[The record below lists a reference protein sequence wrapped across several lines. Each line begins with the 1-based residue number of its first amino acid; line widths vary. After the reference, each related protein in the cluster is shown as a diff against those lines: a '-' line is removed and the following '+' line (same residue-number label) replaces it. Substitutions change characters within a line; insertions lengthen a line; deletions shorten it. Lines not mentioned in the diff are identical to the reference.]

1 MSPRKPSKAPRLR
14 RLAAVL
20 VCFVL
25 LAGGAWLALEHWVL
39 QIDRFRP
46 QVVDAIEKATG
57 LSAYIGELDLV
68 LFPTLHLNAHDL
80 SIGEGAFNAGA
91 QRVTMHIRLL
101 PLLRKH
107 LSVTSAEIVA
117 LKARIPR
124 NASVLIGHIESI
136 QERIE
141 ANGGND
147 SSFTVDI
154 ASIRADSATL
164 YWEDSE
170 EEIAAFDLNVS
181 DVLGDSFLLT
191 ATGSLPRLGEEARI
205 ECEFAIARAD
215 GAFDSA
221 KGQAL
226 IQNIDTTQAPVN
238 GMPKANVTIAIDAL
252 MDSPESILL
261 NIEGDVRSSAHPA
274 LTGPIRAEASWR
286 DGTFTIDETTWEGT
300 GVTAKVTAGI
310 TDDGFLRVDSF
321 SAKLSKDGIE
331 AFVPIL
337 TGERVRLVAL
347 DDAFVHAT
355 DIRLTWKPDEK
366 LALSGGSLHF
376 SGVELALDDGEHV
389 TNGLHG
395 RFAFADDTIHVEE
408 LGDEAFTL
416 NGTLSPDMPAR
427 SLQVDLTGSGNLQ
440 REHVE
445 ALLDWDEIAEAE
457 ATVVIDRLAG
467 TFIVGQGMPE
477 DLIVTGSIR
486 NGRVVVE
493 HEDYADTITPITASF
508 YCDAQG
514 IRTTLELSSERSGSM
529 QVVGEY
535 AYGTHEWRGT
545 MDVDVLQLVARLL
558 DRDPEDLFYA
568 PVLALYSPSALATT
582 IKVPYRERKALK
594 IEVQRE
600 GKAALRG
607 IAEFDSDPDGS
618 LVLARINAVAPFTL
632 DEVETRLFERAQ
644 VSGEAEL
651 RFDYDSSTERF
662 ETTLDLTETEIRA
675 GRSLAKRRGDSLRF
689 TTSSVAG
696 SGWQHNRLQIDL
708 LGETV
713 TLGLGPN
720 LGTYSPIDIDL
731 ASLSRLAPEGGS
743 AHGRIRGEV
752 RLEPLEVSLS
762 LDDVALSLAEGV
774 SIDSM
779 TGGIRFSDNSISV
792 ENMRLAGANS
802 DCTVQGSW
810 SHSRWEGEARGKS
823 LDLDAFLELIDAIRS
838 FETIDIIEEPT
849 SQSFLEELKSGTF
862 VIALDRVQLRRGHFD
877 DVRARVQVEGKR
889 IRVRDIHARP
899 YSGSITGTIDIVSVE
914 NARPLVTAR
923 FALDSIDAKSVDD
936 LLFEEP
942 RQIYGTISGDLD
954 IRAPLGNIHEMLA
967 GANGIVHWKAT
978 DGSWGKMGFA
988 SKLLTAL
995 KPVEIINLRAPSLR
1009 NKGLV
1014 YDSFIGS
1021 AVFEEGTMTLSKVF
1035 LDGGAYAMDVRG
1047 GIDFPTEETDIR
1059 VHTRVL
1065 NSVAKTVKWIPLVRQ
1080 VVKMGTNQVGVAVRM
1095 SGSPYDMQAKIVVGG
1110 GVVGTAVGLGG
1121 QAVKKGTNAVKKLI
1135 PGVGKN
1141 KPPQKVEPEPS
1152 H

>member
-1 MSPRKPSKAPRLR
+1 MSPRKTSKTPRLR
-14 RLAAVL
+14 RLAVVL

-25 LAGGAWLALEHWVL
+25 LAGGSWLAFEHWVL
-39 QIDRFRP
+39 QIDRYRP
-46 QVVDAIEKATG
+46 QVVEAIEKATG
-57 LSAYIGELDLV
+57 LPTYIGELDLV
-68 LFPTLHLNAHDL
+68 LFPRPHLNAHDI
-80 SIGEGAFNAGA
+80 SIGENDFKADSK
-91 QRVTMHIRLL
+91 QVTIHAKLF

-107 LSVTSAEIVA
+107 FVVTSAEIVA

-124 NASVLIGHIESI
+124 RPDALIERIESL

-147 SSFTVDI
+147 PSFTVDI
-154 ASIRADSATL
+154 ASIRGDSARL
-164 YWEDSE
+164 YWDDGE
-170 EEIAAFDLNVS
+170 EEIVAFDLNLT
-181 DVLGDSFLLT
+181 DVLGDSALIF
-191 ATGSLPRLGEEARI
+191 ATGSLPRLGEDARI
-205 ECEFAIARAD
+205 ECEFSIVRAD

-221 KGQAL
+221 QGQAQ
-226 IQNIDTTQAPVN
+226 IKNIDTTQAPVN
-238 GMPKANVTIAIDAL
+238 GTPQANVTIVINAL
-252 MDSPESILL
+252 MDSPESLAL
-261 NIEGDVRSSAHPA
+261 NIEGTVQSAAHSA
-274 LTGPIRAEASWR
+274 LTGLIHAKASWN
-286 DGTFTIDETTWEGT
+286 GGAFTIDEATWEAT
-300 GVTAKVTAGI
+300 GVTVKAAARI
-310 TDDGFLRVDSF
+310 TDDGFFHVETL
-321 SAKLSKDGIE
+321 SADLSKEGLE
-331 AFVPIL
+331 AFAPML
-337 TGERVRLVAL
+337 SGERVHLVAL
-347 DDAFVHAT
+347 DDASVQAT
-355 DIRLTWKPDEK
+355 DIRLSWKPDDK

-376 SGVELALDDGEHV
+376 SGVELSLGDGRHM

-395 RFAFADDTIHVEE
+395 RFAFADDAIHVEE

-427 SLQVDLTGSGNLQ
+427 SLQVDLTGSANLQ
-440 REHVE
+440 REHFE

-467 TFIVGQGMPE
+467 TFVVGQGMPE
-477 DLIVTGSIR
+477 DIIITGSIR
-486 NGRVVVE
+486 NGRIVVE
-493 HEDYADTITPITASF
+493 HEDYGDTIAPITASF
-508 YCDAQG
+508 DSDAQG
-514 IRTTLELSSERSGSM
+514 IKTTLELSSERSGSM
-529 QVVGEY
+529 RVVGKY
-535 AYGTHEWRGT
+535 AYATHEWRG
-545 MDVDVLQLVARLL
+545 MIDVDVLRIAARLH
-558 DRDPEDLFYA
+558 DRDPEDVFYA
-568 PVLALYSPSALATT
+568 PVLALYNPSALA
-582 IKVPYRERKALK
+582 IVIEVPYRESKALK
-594 IEVQRE
+594 VEVQRE
-600 GKAALRG
+600 GKATFRG
-607 IAEFDSDPDGS
+607 VAEFDSDLDGG
-618 LVLARINAVAPFTL
+618 LVLVRANAVAPFAL
-632 DEVETRLFERAQ
+632 DDVETTLFERAQ
-644 VSGEAEL
+644 VSGKAEL
-651 RFDYDSSTERF
+651 RFDYDASTERF

-675 GRSLAKRRGDSLRF
+675 GRSFAKRQGDLLRF
-689 TTSSVAG
+689 TASTVAG
-696 SGWQHNRLQIDL
+696 SGWQHDRLQIDL

-713 TLGLGPN
+713 VLGLGPN

-731 ASLSRLAPEGGS
+731 ASLARLAPEGGS

-779 TGGIRFSDNSISV
+779 TGGIRFSDDAVSV
-792 ENMRLAGANS
+792 ENLRLTGANS

-810 SHSRWEGEARGKS
+810 SRSRWEGEARGKT

-849 SQSFLEELKSGTF
+849 FQSFLEELKSGTF

-877 DVRARVQVEGKR
+877 DVRARVQAEGKR

-1009 NKGLV
+1009 DKGLV
-1014 YDSFIGS
+1014 YDSFTGS
-1021 AVFEEGTMTLSKVF
+1021 ATFEDGTMTLSKVF

-1065 NSVAKTVKWIPLVRQ
+1065 NSVAKTVKWVPLVRQ
-1080 VVKMGTNQVGVAVRM
+1080 VVKLGTNQVGVAVQM
-1095 SGSPYDMQAKIVVGG
+1095 SGSPYDMQSKIVPGS
-1110 GVVGTAVGLGG
+1110 GVVGTTVRLGG
-1121 QAVKKGTNAVKKLI
+1121 QSVKKVKNIVKKLI
-1135 PGVGKN
+1135 PGVGGK
-1141 KPPQKVEPEPS
+1141 KPPQKVEPEPL